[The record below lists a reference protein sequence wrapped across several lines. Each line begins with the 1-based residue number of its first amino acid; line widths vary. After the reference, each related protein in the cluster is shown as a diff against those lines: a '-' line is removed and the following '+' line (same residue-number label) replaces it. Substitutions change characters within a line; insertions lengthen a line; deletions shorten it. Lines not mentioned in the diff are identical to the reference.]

1 MTESTTL
8 TTELLVLGGGPGGY
22 AAAFYAADLGK
33 QVVIVELEE
42 QLGGVCLH
50 RGCIPSKALLHAT
63 HLLHQAEHANEF
75 GIQFQK
81 PTIDL
86 DKLRSWKQNTI
97 QTLAKGIDSLA
108 SARKVTVVKGRGY
121 LEDSRTL
128 RVESTEGQRFIQFQ
142 QAILAVGSQATLP
155 SAFDLGNPRVMTSR
169 AALLLEDIPDRL
181 LVIGGGYIGMELGS
195 VYARLGSQVSL
206 VENQDRLL
214 LGVDPDLTTP
224 VVRLAKEA
232 FNEINLGAKVEK
244 LATRGS
250 EIEAQ
255 IQLAS
260 NQSVTQSFDRVLVSV
275 GRSPRTQNIGLENTK
290 IGLDPKGFIQ
300 VDERLVTAESH
311 IAAIG
316 DCIGGA
322 MLAHK
327 AHYEARD
334 AVEALVQ
341 SEEPTLTPHI
351 PAVVF
356 TDPEI
361 AWCGLTETAAKEAG
375 RKHQVAK
382 FPWAASGRAISVGQ
396 QHGFTKLIFDPDTQQ
411 LLGAGIVGNGAGEL
425 IGEAILALE
434 MGATAYD
441 LAKTVHPHPTL
452 TETLME
458 AADVFYG
465 HATHFRSSR

>member
-1 MTESTTL
+1 MTEPTTL
-8 TTELLVLGGGPGGY
+8 NTELLVLGGGPGGY

-33 QVVIVELEE
+33 QVVIVELED

-63 HLLHQAEHANEF
+63 HLLHQAEHASEF
-75 GIQFQK
+75 GIQFGK
-81 PTIDL
+81 PSIDL
-86 DKLRSWKQNTI
+86 EQLRSWKQDTI

-108 SARKVTVVKGRGY
+108 KARKVTVIKGRGY
-121 LEDSRTL
+121 LEDNKTL

-155 SAFDLGNPRVMTSR
+155 RAFDLGNPRVMTSKG
-169 AALLLEDIPDRL
+169 ALLLEDIPNRL
-181 LVIGGGYIGMELGS
+181 LVVGGGYIGMELGS
-195 VYARLGSQVSL
+195 VYSRLGSQVTL

-214 LGVDPDLTTP
+214 LGVDPDLTAP
-224 VVRLAKEA
+224 VIQLANQSFTQINVRS
-232 FNEINLGAKVEK
+232 KVEN

-250 EIEAQ
+250 EIEAK
-255 IQLAS
+255 IQLPD
-260 NQSVTQSFDRVLVSV
+260 QELITQTFDRVLIAV
-275 GRSPRTQNIGLENTK
+275 GRSPRTSNLGLENTS
-290 IGLDPKGFIQ
+290 IELDQKGFIK
-300 VDERLVTAESH
+300 VNKGMLTAESH

-334 AVEALVQ
+334 AVDTLFH
-341 SEEPTLTPHI
+341 SEEPSLAPRI

-361 AWCGLTETAAKEAG
+361 AWCGLTETAAKET
-375 RKHQVAK
+375 KKNHQVAK
-382 FPWAASGRAISVGQ
+382 FPWAASGRAISIGQ

-425 IGEAILALE
+425 IGEAILAME

-465 HATHFRSSR
+465 HATHFRSPR